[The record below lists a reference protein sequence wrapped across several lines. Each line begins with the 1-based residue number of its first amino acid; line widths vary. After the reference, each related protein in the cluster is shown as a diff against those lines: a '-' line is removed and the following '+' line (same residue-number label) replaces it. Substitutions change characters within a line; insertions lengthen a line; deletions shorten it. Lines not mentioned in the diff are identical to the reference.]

1 MKRQLYIIILAA
13 SAALLQACGSE
24 GWRLEGTAPD
34 GIDTVFIQ
42 APTTA
47 GGWYKVDSAAVKS
60 GKYAFSLPRANSE
73 IYRVDLGNRSVYVPA
88 DSTETV
94 TLTADGRRGGSAE
107 ALLFNTV
114 DSVVSAG
121 GDAKAMLRALDGRYA
136 STAAYYA
143 TRLVRNRLLLR
154 TVANRYVEERPDDPR
169 TAVVRAELVKMMP
182 KNSQPADRQVILADE
197 IGYFDIELMNRN
209 GRMQKLSDVV
219 EANPLVVLAYVD
231 FTDDNAQAITRALG
245 DAQSAGAAIYE
256 VGFSDNQHT
265 WAAATEGLPWVS
277 VYQSDAADK
286 MHISRYAVARFPTF
300 FILKNGEIVDRLSDY
315 TALNETLRK
324 HK

>member
-1 MKRQLYIIILAA
+1 MKRQLHIIILA
-13 SAALLQACGSE
+13 SAALLQSCNSG

-34 GIDTVFIQ
+34 GVDTVYIQ
-42 APTTA
+42 APTMS
-47 GGWYKVDSAAVKS
+47 GGWYKIDSTAVRN

-73 IYRVDLGNRSVYVPA
+73 IYRVDLGSRRVYVPA

-121 GDAKAMLRALDGRYA
+121 GDARAMLRALDGRYA

-143 TRLVRNRLLLR
+143 TRLIRNRLLLR

-169 TAVVRAELVKMMP
+169 TSVVRTELAGMTP
-182 KNSQPADRQVILADE
+182 KSRQPAKQQVLLADE
-197 IGYFDIELMNRN
+197 ISYFDIELMNRD
-209 GRMQKLSDVV
+209 GHMRKFSDVV

-286 MHISRYAVARFPTF
+286 MHISRYAVGRFPTF
-300 FILKNGEIVDRLSDY
+300 FILKDGEIVDRLSDY
-315 TALNETLRK
+315 TTLNETLRE